1 MIRIVLCHFELKP
14 WASETAAESV
24 YGRYSHQP
32 ATKLQSATLYIYI
45 PINIWYFGGQL
56 KNLLSLDLIVQQ
68 CYGDL
73 HKWLFRLSANL
84 PNQDVIKKTNEIIFK
99 IVLNAF
105 HQAVSPLSC
114 LILIMFH
121 KIAVKKHLQISG
133 VITLH
138 WRKMCGEI
146 QH

>member
-1 MIRIVLCHFELKP
+1 MFFDVP
-14 WASETAAESV
+14 V
-24 YGRYSHQP
+24 Y
-32 ATKLQSATLYIYI
+32 
-45 PINIWYFGGQL
+45 INIWYFGGQL

-73 HKWLFRLSANL
+73 NKWFFRLSANL
-84 PNQDVIKKTNEIIFK
+84 PNQDVIKKANEIIFK
-99 IVLNAF
+99 IALNAF

-133 VITLH
+133 VISSTLKKDV
-138 WRKMCGEI
+138 WRNTALNTITSDCLNKPREDIGMPYIPFHSLRFFPSRCL
-146 QH
+146 